1 MGIYKPTKG
10 SIYINGIDI
19 SKYDSSVLR
28 HLMGYVFQQAYLFKG
43 SIKDNL
49 TLFDNSISHDEMIKA
64 AKQVN
69 LDSMIEQLPEG
80 YNTPVGYLGSL
91 LSDGQKQLLA
101 FGRTLIRNI
110 PILLLDEA
118 TANIDSHTEKQ
129 IQASIENIRG
139 SKTIVSIA
147 HRLSTVQDANEIVYI
162 EYGKIKE
169 KGSFNELIELKGAF
183 YNLWIR
189 QKSGS

>member
-1 MGIYKPTKG
+1 MV
-10 SIYINGIDI
+10 D
-19 SKYDSSVLR
+19 
-28 HLMGYVFQQAYLFKG
+28 
-43 SIKDNL
+43 
-49 TLFDNSISHDEMIKA
+49 A

-80 YNTPVGYLGSL
+80 YHTPVGYLGSL

-101 FGRTLIRNI
+101 FGRTLIRKT

-147 HRLSTVQDANEIVYI
+147 HRLSTVQDANKIVYM
-162 EYGKIKE
+162 EYGKIIE
-169 KGSFNELIELKGAF
+169 KDLLK
-183 YNLWIR
+183 NLSIQKVPFIISGVINKAGVSMEFIQSKDNKTIKHIIALGQRKNR
-189 QKSGS
+189 QKKWGVYC